1 MKTTEK
7 ITMLKNVGFSIE
19 AIQLALTAVSIS
31 DPDCAYTS
39 LQDAGQFEASDVI
52 EYLYFDNMND
62 EFTEDEYFEPDCYFD
77 TDTLLADQND
87 TDITFNG

>member
-1 MKTTEK
+1 
-7 ITMLKNVGFSIE
+7 MLKNAGFSME
-19 AIQLALTAVSIS
+19 SIQLALTAVSIS

-39 LQDAGQFEASDVI
+39 LQDVGEFEAADVI

-62 EFTEDEYFEPDCYFD
+62 EFTEDDSFYTDPDFD